1 MKRLTL
7 VLFLMIGLVAFVNAQ
22 HEQGQINANIGVG
35 IGSSFSAGS
44 LSLPPLS
51 VSVDYGYSDQISI
64 GGYIGYVAS
73 KEDFAFLNYSW
84 KYTYMIVGVRGA
96 YHLDLVDGID
106 TYGGILLGY
115 NIASVKYEG
124 SMTGIPEPKVGGIAY
139 AGFVG
144 GRYHFSE
151 KIGAF
156 AELGYGITF
165 LNLGLTF
172 KM

>member
-1 MKRLTL
+1 M
-7 VLFLMIGLVAFVNAQ
+7 VAFGYAQ

-51 VSVDYGYSDQISI
+51 LSVDYGYSDQISI
-64 GGYIGYVAS
+64 GGYIGYVSS
-73 KEDFAFLNYSW
+73 KEDFAVLNYSW
-84 KYTYMIVGVRGA
+84 KYTYMVVGVRGA
-96 YHLDLVDGID
+96 YHMDLVDGID
-106 TYGGILLGY
+106 TYGGLLLGY

-124 SMTGIPEPKVGGIAY
+124 SLTGIPEPKVGGIAY
-139 AGFVG
+139 AAFVG
-144 GRYHFSE
+144 GRYHFNE
-151 KIGAF
+151 KLGVF

-165 LNLGLTF
+165 LNLGLTL